1 MSRRKKG
8 GDFMND
14 SMQTYNNNKQYIE
27 PVYDATAAIGIA
39 STIFGTVMV
48 TIIAI
53 ILIVVGYNIK
63 NIDSEKTS
71 VATGTIIKADCTPKN
86 KTCVADIKYTV
97 DKVDYSVQT
106 TTGLVNKAQ
115 TIQVNYDPSNANNF
129 TIYSYYP
136 YIGWSII
143 TVAIISLISSWG
155 WLLMT
160 ILFKPLAAASGVG
173 TVAST
178 IMPDFGNNNH
188 GNNYGNNYDF
198 GDNNGYEYNYT

>member
-8 GDFMND
+8 GNFMND

-39 STIFGTVMV
+39 STIFGTVMA

-71 VATGTIIKADCTPKN
+71 VATGTITKADCTPKN

-106 TTGLVNKAQ
+106 TTGLVNKNQ

-136 YIGWSII
+136 YIGWGII
-143 TVAIISLISSWG
+143 TVAIIMLISSWG

-160 ILFKPLAAASGVG
+160 LLFKPLAAASGVG
-173 TVAST
+173 AVAST
-178 IMPDFGNNNH
+178 IMPDYGNNNYGN
-188 GNNYGNNYDF
+188 GNNYGNDYGNNY
-198 GDNNGYEYNYT
+198 GNGNGY